1 MADIVEIRCERCEG
15 SKLIAVSENVTEKC
29 PRCNGT
35 GKILIEKPQR
45 TILQHCHFEPT
56 ELRK

>member
-1 MADIVEIRCERCEG
+1 MADIVEIRCERCDG
-15 SKLIAVSENVTEKC
+15 SKLIAVSENVTAKC

-35 GKILIEKPQR
+35 GKIRIEKPQ
-45 TILQHCHFEPT
+45 HSHFEPT